1 MTISVTKT
9 FATRSP
15 TSGSLTLVTGTTGY
29 VGGRL
34 VSRLLEAGHQVRC
47 LVRDPAR
54 LQGRPWFDKVEVVQ
68 GDVLKPET
76 LASAL
81 QDVEA
86 AYYMIHSMKSS
97 TDFHQRDLTAARNF
111 GNAAKNAGVQR
122 LIYLGGLVDPNTEL
136 SEHLNS
142 RQKTG
147 QVLREA
153 GIPVTEF
160 RAAAIIGSGS
170 LSFEMVRYLTERVP
184 IMICPRWV
192 YTRTQPIAIRD
203 VLSYLVAALEVPESM
218 GQIIEI
224 GGADVLTYGE
234 MMLGY
239 AQVRGLRRRLV
250 PVPVLTPRLSSYWV
264 HWVTPIPAEI
274 AKPLIQGL
282 RNELIVRE
290 DTAQQLFPDI
300 QPMDYQTAVQRAL
313 ARLDASRIET
323 IWSDALA
330 SSQGDITPVTLTTQ
344 DGMIIE
350 QRQQLVDAPPTAVYR
365 VYTGLGGKRG
375 WPYFD
380 WAWRV
385 RGIMDRF
392 VGGVGL
398 RRGRRDPD
406 DVRVGDALD
415 FWRVEAVEP
424 DRLLRLRAEMKVPG
438 RAWLQFES
446 KPQSNGQTILQ
457 QTALFAPKGLFGL
470 LYWYVLYPLHGLIFS
485 GMAQQLASQAVACHQ
500 GGIMPPEAIQ
510 TAQRRRRLMGI
521 GLALAAG
528 LLLLAVSLLQRHKL
542 SAY

>member
-1 MTISVTKT
+1 MTASKIKT
-9 FATRSP
+9 PANH
-15 TSGSLTLVTGTTGY
+15 TSALKSLILVTGATGY

-34 VSRLLEAGHQVRC
+34 VPRLLEAGYQVRC

-54 LQGRPWFDKVEVVQ
+54 LQGRPWFGQVEIVQ

-76 LASAL
+76 LALAM
-81 QDVEA
+81 QDVDA
-86 AYYMIHSMKSS
+86 AYYMVHSMKSS
-97 TDFHQRDLTAARNF
+97 ADFHQRDLTAARNF
-111 GNAAKNAGVQR
+111 GNAAKSAGIKR
-122 LIYLGGLVDPNTEL
+122 LIYLGGLVDPNSTL
-136 SEHLNS
+136 SEHLSS
-142 RQKTG
+142 RQQTG
-147 QVLREA
+147 QVLQEA

-184 IMICPRWV
+184 VMICPRWV

-203 VLSYLVAALEVPESM
+203 VLSYLVAALEVPASA

-239 AQVRGLRRRLV
+239 ARARGLRRYLV

-290 DTAQQLFPDI
+290 KTAQQLFPQI
-300 QPMDYQTAVQRAL
+300 RPVDYQTAVQRAL
-313 ARLDASRIET
+313 ARLDASQVET

-330 SSQGDITPVTLTTQ
+330 TSQGDVTPVTLTTQ

-350 QRQQLVDAPPTAVYR
+350 QRRRIVNAPPTAVHQT
-365 VYTGLGGKRG
+365 YTRLGGQRG
-375 WPYFD
+375 WPYFN
-380 WAWRV
+380 WAWQV
-385 RGIMDRF
+385 RGILDRL

-406 DVRVGDALD
+406 NLRVGDALD
-415 FWRVEAVEP
+415 FWRVEAVKA

-446 KPQSNGQTILQ
+446 MPQANGQTILQ
-457 QTALFAPKGLFGL
+457 QIALFAPKGLFGL
-470 LYWYVLYPLHGLIFS
+470 LYWYILYPLHGLIFS
-485 GMAQQLASQAVACHQ
+485 GMVRQLGWQAEALHL
-500 GGIMPPEAIQ
+500 GGIMPPETLKA
-510 TAQRRRRLMGI
+510 AQRRQMG
-521 GLALAAG
+521 LKQSFETS
-528 LLLLAVSLLQRHKL
+528 AVFSKKR
-542 SAY
+542 